1 MFEILIVYLFYFK
14 MKHLFIKGLLL
25 LASKVFISNLVL

>member
-25 LASKVFISNLVL
+25 AISQVFISNIVL